1 MAEERSFGD
10 ASLQELLI
18 VWAPLLLSFTLPLLS
33 LLLAVVKPCFGCPL
47 SRRVGGMRSAAGR
60 LNALLRFRRRVEAR
74 VEEAKVEEARI
85 ETRAKHG
92 LKQGNERQSSGES
105 VALGIRSVHD
115 SYRPRAR
122 SQSPNDSVAED
133 SERRSQRSRS
143 FTHKAGVVPS
153 LLPKL
158 RELSQ
163 IKAGVPK
170 FTTKKPSAETFQENG
185 RERGSPAFV
194 YASARPLS
202 TIPQMPP
209 PRSHIWLVESPQW
222 LMETHRFAWRKALSS
237 RLSFLSAR
245 LSPSPSPRPLSRGGS
260 PETSTVGGRAK
271 NVCLASV

>member
-143 FTHKAGVVPS
+143 FTHKAVS
-153 LLPKL
+153 THAQCMSSTMHWQLQLLHLHTRDSQTHTRKL
-158 RELSQ
+158 RELNN
-163 IKAGVPK
+163 PN
-170 FTTKKPSAETFQENG
+170 PSC
-185 RERGSPAFV
+185 RVRHP
-194 YASARPLS
+194 PLF
-202 TIPQMPP
+202 
-209 PRSHIWLVESPQW
+209 RS
-222 LMETHRFAWRKALSS
+222 R
-237 RLSFLSAR
+237 
-245 LSPSPSPRPLSRGGS
+245 
-260 PETSTVGGRAK
+260 
-271 NVCLASV
+271 